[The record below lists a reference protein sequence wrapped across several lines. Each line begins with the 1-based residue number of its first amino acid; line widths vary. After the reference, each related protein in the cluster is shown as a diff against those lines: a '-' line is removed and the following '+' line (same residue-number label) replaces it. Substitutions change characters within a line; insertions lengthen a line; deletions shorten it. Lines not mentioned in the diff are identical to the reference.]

1 MNEVN
6 VRRSERH
13 VIAFLAFV
21 GILMAFGID
30 AALPAFDELRAE
42 FDLDARGISAA
53 ITGTVYFAGMAL
65 GQLVCG
71 VLADR
76 FGRKPILV
84 GGLALYAVAAAAS
97 AAAPTLVLLLVSRF
111 VWGLGA
117 SAPSVLRFAI
127 ARDLYAGDRM
137 ARVVSIFMAV
147 FLIGPILVPFVG
159 EAILTVGSW
168 RTVFACGVA
177 LSIVAIGWAVRFGET
192 MDLEHRRPIR
202 LASFAEAFSAVARTP
217 QTWWALVGST
227 LFNAQFFV
235 WLGSAEPAISGI
247 FDRDGQFT
255 LFFGLS
261 GVGMAIALLAN
272 NGLIAHFGIGPMLR
286 IASVV
291 HVAASV
297 VGLGVV
303 LAADGIPSIWAW
315 FAWAIVVNAMTMVA
329 APMASAL
336 AMEPMGER
344 AGTVSAILGLSQ
356 LGVGALL
363 AAVVDSQVDTTVTPM
378 LVGALVFGVPG
389 LAALWRATRKSPAQ
403 RGSGDRMKSAQRS

>member
-1 MNEVN
+1 M
-6 VRRSERH
+6 
-13 VIAFLAFV
+13 
-21 GILMAFGID
+21 
-30 AALPAFDELRAE
+30 
-42 FDLDARGISAA
+42 
-53 ITGTVYFAGMAL
+53 
-65 GQLVCG
+65 
-71 VLADR
+71 
-76 FGRKPILV
+76 
-84 GGLALYAVAAAAS
+84 
-97 AAAPTLVLLLVSRF
+97 
-111 VWGLGA
+111 
-117 SAPSVLRFAI
+117 
-127 ARDLYAGDRM
+127 
-137 ARVVSIFMAV
+137 
-147 FLIGPILVPFVG
+147 
-159 EAILTVGSW
+159 
-168 RTVFACGVA
+168 
-177 LSIVAIGWAVRFGET
+177 
-192 MDLEHRRPIR
+192 
-202 LASFAEAFSAVARTP
+202 
-217 QTWWALVGST
+217 VGST

-272 NGLIAHFGIGPMLR
+272 NGLIAHFGIGRMLR
-286 IASVV
+286 VASVV